1 MLAEVPRFHRAAQ
14 RVLDHGDP
22 VGQVLADFLRTG
34 GFSRYFT
41 AHFVLPLVAAV
52 WSCPSGTAL
61 RYPARYLFAFLA
73 NHGMLS
79 VSGSPPWRTVTGGSR
94 RYVELAAKRLADI
107 RLSTPVRAVRRYPD
121 HAEVRDAAGETYRF
135 DAVVIA
141 AHADQALRLLDPP
154 TDAERDVLGAFTY
167 TQNPALLHTDVTLL
181 PRRPAVRRRGT
192 TSSAAANRTTPHR
205 GSATTPARAAG
216 DPAAR
221 APSPGGGPV
230 TSTRT
235 RTHQPW
241 TADPERWPDVAVAAG
256 SPARA
261 AVARA
266 VFGTAV
272 ARLPVRV
279 RLADDSADSR
289 GADSRGADSRGADSR
304 GLHGGGGPAAP
315 VMHIHRPRE
324 FFRRLGASGLIGFGE
339 SYLAGDWDSA
349 DLTGLLTVFAAH
361 AADLVPPWLQRLR
374 RLAVRRQP
382 PDDLQ
387 TVAGARRNIGRHY
400 DLSNDLFALFL
411 DETMTYSCALF
422 PERDGAPVAA
432 DLAGAQHR
440 KIDRLLDRAGVG
452 PGCRLLEV
460 GTGWGELAIR
470 AARRGATVRTITISA
485 EQQALA
491 ARRVA
496 EAGLAGRVSVELRD
510 YRDLDGRF
518 DAICSVEM
526 LEAVGER
533 YWDAYFAALDR
544 HLAPG
549 GRIAL
554 QIITMPHDRMLATR
568 HTYTWIQKY
577 IFPGGLLPSVTAIG
591 DSLARTR
598 LRITGREDFGAHYAE
613 TLRIW
618 RERFG
623 ARTADV
629 ARLGFDEVFNRMWTF
644 YLCYSEAGFRAG
656 YIDVSQLTLARTPL

>member
-1 MLAEVPRFHRAAQ
+1 
-14 RVLDHGDP
+14 
-22 VGQVLADFLRTG
+22 
-34 GFSRYFT
+34 
-41 AHFVLPLVAAV
+41 
-52 WSCPSGTAL
+52 
-61 RYPARYLFAFLA
+61 
-73 NHGMLS
+73 
-79 VSGSPPWRTVTGGSR
+79 
-94 RYVELAAKRLADI
+94 
-107 RLSTPVRAVRRYPD
+107 
-121 HAEVRDAAGETYRF
+121 
-135 DAVVIA
+135 
-141 AHADQALRLLDPP
+141 
-154 TDAERDVLGAFTY
+154 
-167 TQNPALLHTDVTLL
+167 
-181 PRRPAVRRRGT
+181 
-192 TSSAAANRTTPHR
+192 
-205 GSATTPARAAG
+205 
-216 DPAAR
+216 
-221 APSPGGGPV
+221 V

-279 RLADDSADSR
+279 RLADGS
-289 GADSRGADSRGADSR
+289 ADSR

-324 FFRRLGASGLIGFGE
+324 FFRRFGASGLIGFGE
-339 SYLAGDWDSA
+339 SYMAGDWDST

-361 AADLVPPWLQRLR
+361 AADLVPPGLQRLR

-411 DETMTYSCALF
+411 DETMTYSSALF
-422 PERDGAPVAA
+422 VGPDGAPAA
-432 DLAGAQHR
+432 SDLAEAQHR

-452 PGCRLLEV
+452 PGCRVLEI

-470 AARRGATVRTITISA
+470 AARRGATVRTITIST
-485 EQQALA
+485 EQRALA

-496 EAGLAGRVSVELRD
+496 EAGLADRVRVELRD

-533 YWDAYFAALDR
+533 YWETFFAALDE

-549 GRIAL
+549 GRIGL
-554 QIITMPHDRMLATR
+554 QTITMAHDRMLATR
-568 HTYTWIQKY
+568 HTYTWIHKY
-577 IFPGGLLPSVTAIG
+577 IFPGGLLPSVTAIQ
-591 DSLARTR
+591 DSLARTT
-598 LRITGREDFGAHYAE
+598 LRITGREDFGAHYAQ

-623 ARTADV
+623 AQAAEV

-644 YLCYSEAGFRAG
+644 YLCYSEAGFRAR
-656 YIDVSQLTLARTPL
+656 YIDVSQLTLARV